1 LCDKPEILNA
11 ANRGTGLGSWA
22 YERDSA
28 NFLTTVH
35 YLTGA

>member
-1 LCDKPEILNA
+1 VD
-11 ANRGTGLGSWA
+11 RGTELGLLGPAS
-22 YERDSA
+22 EIC